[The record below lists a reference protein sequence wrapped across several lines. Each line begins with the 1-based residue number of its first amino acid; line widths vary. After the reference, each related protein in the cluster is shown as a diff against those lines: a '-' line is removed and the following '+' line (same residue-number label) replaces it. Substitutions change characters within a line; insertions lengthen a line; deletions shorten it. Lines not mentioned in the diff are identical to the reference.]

1 MVVQFRNL
9 TTTWHDPIDQ
19 WPYEAVV
26 QTMERGLVSDW
37 QPILKDLQARPFG
50 RIASYVAHYAKDPED
65 KAVAALFSDALRRA
79 RLAQEETERDEVI
92 RRIRRS
98 IEATELSQADFARA
112 IGTSA
117 SRLSTYLSGQVTP
130 SAVMLVRM
138 ENVAKPAGV
147 SKPYDHT

>member
-65 KAVAALFSDALRRA
+65 TAAAALFSDALRRA

-92 RRIRRS
+92 WRIRRS
-98 IEATELSQADFARA
+98 IEATGLSQADFASA

-130 SAVMLVRM
+130 SAVMLIRM
-138 ENVAKPAGV
+138 ENQAKQADPA
-147 SKPYDHT
+147 SD

>member
-9 TTTWHDPIDQ
+9 TTTWYDPIDQ

-26 QTMERGLVSDW
+26 TTMERGLVSDW
-37 QPILKDLQARPFG
+37 QPILKDLRTRPFG
-50 RIASYVAHYAKDPED
+50 RVARYVAHYAKNPED
-65 KAVAALFSDALRRA
+65 EAAAAFFSDALRRA
-79 RLAQEETERDEVI
+79 RLAQEDRERDEVI
-92 RRIRRS
+92 WRIRRS
-98 IEATELSQADFARA
+98 IEATGLSQADFAST

-138 ENVAKPAGV
+138 ENQVKQADPA
-147 SKPYDHT
+147 SD